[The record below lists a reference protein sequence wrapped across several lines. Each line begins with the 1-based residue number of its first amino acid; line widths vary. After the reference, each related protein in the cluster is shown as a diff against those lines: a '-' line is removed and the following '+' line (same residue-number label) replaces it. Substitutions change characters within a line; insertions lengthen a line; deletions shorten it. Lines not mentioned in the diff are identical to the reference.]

1 MCSLN
6 KELCF
11 VRKIENIEIF
21 LKNMP
26 KSFGVSKN
34 NCTFASAFALKLRFF
49 MVMHLIFDWI
59 YIDREVVVQEA
70 GAAYLCGS
78 AWVNEPFNSFIS

>member
-1 MCSLN
+1 
-6 KELCF
+6 
-11 VRKIENIEIF
+11 
-21 LKNMP
+21 
-26 KSFGVSKN
+26 
-34 NCTFASAFALKLRFF
+34 